1 MTARR
6 PADPLPQGSA
16 AQDTLPETEA
26 PETELPESE
35 YERNQRFNALVAWLH
50 SLRYRRI
57 LRLFADLAQTT
68 GARPLRVV
76 EIGCGHGKLFAVL
89 NPRFA
94 IDYTGI
100 ELEADYVAAARR
112 RYGAAP
118 NFTLLHAS
126 ATEVPEHFA
135 GADVIVA
142 LETFEHIPE
151 DAVVRLIE
159 TIAAARPR
167 LLVCSV
173 PVEIGPAIW
182 LKNLGSLLTG
192 YVRHREYSW
201 RETFWAGLYQ
211 LDRLPPHGTGHKG
224 FDWRWLAQTIRHN
237 LQIKRLYRLPIS
249 LLPAPFAFS
258 VFMVATPREQ
268 A

>member
-1 MTARR
+1 VAPNLALSPTQNPAQNR
-6 PADPLPQGSA
+6 PPNMAP
-16 AQDTLPETEA
+16 EA
-26 PETELPESE
+26 PTPATAADDNE
-35 YERNQRFNALVAWLH
+35 YERNQRYNALVAWLH

-57 LRLFADLAQTT
+57 VRLFAGLAAAA
-68 GARPLRVV
+68 GERPLRVV

-89 NPRFA
+89 NQRFA

-100 ELEADYVAAARR
+100 ELEADYVAAAHR
-112 RYGAAP
+112 RYGDAP

-126 ATEVPEHFA
+126 ATRVPECFA

-151 DAVVRLIE
+151 HEVVRVIE
-159 TIAAARPR
+159 AIAAARPR

-201 RETFWAGLYQ
+201 TETFWAGLYQ

-237 LQIKRLYRLPIS
+237 LQILRLYRLPVPV
-249 LLPAPFAFS
+249 LPAAFAFS
-258 VFMVATPREQ
+258 LFFVAAPRD
-268 A
+268 